1 MPRCHLK
8 TIARTTL
15 LACVIFAPLAY
26 SASESDPPAGQSSV
40 PEVVVEATRA
50 NLVKLG
56 KEIQVAELR
65 YYELYNT
72 LNKKREYAINC
83 ARRARTG
90 SRFEHN
96 ECEPVFQSDA
106 EAEQAREFMLAI
118 GGGDQVSGT
127 AGGVTGPAVAGRPSA
142 TGQVAMGTYA
152 ASGPVIEQARPGF
165 KQNMLE
171 VTRRSP
177 ELTRMAQEHLAM
189 WKRYEAMYKKLKSS
203 GSAPEEKSS
212 GNAK

>member
-1 MPRCHLK
+1 LK
-8 TIARTTL
+8 TIARTAL

-26 SASESDPPAGQSSV
+26 SASESDPPAGQPSV

-56 KEIQVAELR
+56 KEIQLAELR

-83 ARRARTG
+83 AKRARTG

-106 EAEQAREFMLAI
+106 EAEEARQFVMSM
-118 GGGDQVSGT
+118 GGGDQVTGT
-127 AGGVTGPAVAGRPSA
+127 PGGVTGPAVAGRPPA
-142 TGQVAMGTYA
+142 TGAVAAGTYA
-152 ASGPVIEQARPGF
+152 PASPVIEQARPGF

-177 ELTRMAQEHLAM
+177 QLTKMAQDYAAM
-189 WKRYEAMYKKLKSS
+189 WKRYEAMYKRLKE
-203 GSAPEEKSS
+203 APAGDSK
-212 GNAK
+212 